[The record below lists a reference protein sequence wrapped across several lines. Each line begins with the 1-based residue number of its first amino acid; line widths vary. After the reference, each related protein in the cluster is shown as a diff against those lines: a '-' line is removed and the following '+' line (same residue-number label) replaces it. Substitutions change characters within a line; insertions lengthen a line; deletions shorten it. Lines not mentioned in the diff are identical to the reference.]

1 MDPTPTPRAAAASQ
15 PRKRR
20 QLPRQRAF
28 RVDEAAH
35 ILGLGRT
42 KTYELITEGRL
53 RTVLIDGRR
62 LVLGSSIDA
71 LLETSAA

>member
-1 MDPTPTPRAAAASQ
+1 MDLIATPRKAAAT
-15 PRKRR
+15 RTRR
-20 QLPRQRAF
+20 QLPKQRAF

-62 LVLGSSIDA
+62 LVLGTSIDA
-71 LLETSAA
+71 LLESSAA

>member
-1 MDPTPTPRAAAASQ
+1 MDHPIPTPPTSSASQ

-62 LVLGSSIDA
+62 RAIG
-71 LLETSAA
+71 